1 MNMCLRISVICLM
14 VMLFCPGRG
23 QAEAQSAGK
32 PIPTN
37 ITSQAVLF
45 DQNSDVVTFTG
56 DVVVVRQ
63 DMTIT
68 SETLLVY
75 LVDQKN
81 KSASSASEENGTV
94 ARSTK
99 AIDRIVAKGN
109 VHIEQLNREGVCET
123 ATYLSKENTVT
134 MEGNPM
140 LLEKDTKN
148 QITGETIIFNMTTNQ
163 SRILS
168 GKNKKVEAIFYS
180 TEEGQ

>member
-1 MNMCLRISVICLM
+1 MNICLRISVICLM
-14 VMLFCPGRG
+14 ALLFCLGRG
-23 QAEAQSAGK
+23 QAEAQSVDK
-32 PIPTN
+32 SIPTN

-45 DQNSDVVTFTG
+45 DQNSDVVTFSG
-56 DVVVVRQ
+56 DVVVARQ

-68 SETLLVY
+68 SDTLLVY

-81 KSASSASEENGTV
+81 KGASSESENGAA

-99 AIDRIVAKGN
+99 DIDRIVAKGN
-109 VHIEQLNREGVCET
+109 VRIEQLNREGLCET

-140 LLEKDTKN
+140 LMEKDTKN

-180 TEEGQ
+180 TEEGR